1 MDGKKLLPAIGSVL
15 CVALAVWLAAAA
27 IGIYRE
33 GLARQEAD
41 PLEPIWSPELVAE
54 RLLPIAPLFL
64 LTAAL
69 PIAGAVVRSRDGNG
83 RNGETERGPERDGG
97 GRIGEAERAPLSDR
111 KALRTA
117 LLLAAVALLAAGAF
131 NGSAR
136 DVFGKAVRICTECI
150 GLG

>member
-27 IGIYRE
+27 IGVYRE

-41 PLEPIWSPELVAE
+41 PLEPIWSPELVTE
-54 RLLPIAPLFL
+54 RL
-64 LTAAL
+64 L